1 VDSHRPVKRRRAI
14 TLTAA
19 IVAVYVAVAVATRGV
34 SGRPVLP
41 LFEGIGPPPAY
52 RWVKPPAAFEAGNV
66 KPRTVDVDFP
76 LTGPAEPMVLTTPDG
91 QFLVNL
97 PSGAFPRHDSDTSV
111 HATITPLDPA
121 TLGRLP
127 AGAVADGNAYRFQ
140 LTYQPSATPVAIL
153 AGEGNVVM
161 TAPHQAESLFDSD
174 NGRSWTML
182 GSQHLADP
190 TMIGATLTAGGYY
203 LVGTSAAA
211 ANAQPSGGTK
221 TGTGL
226 IATGVVVAA
235 AALGLFALAA
245 VTRQRRARGEPR
257 RKGRR
262 RR

>member
-1 VDSHRPVKRRRAI
+1 VDSHRPVNRRRAI
-14 TLTAA
+14 TLAAA
-19 IVAVYVAVAVATRGV
+19 ILVLYVAVAVATRGV

-52 RWVKPPAAFEAGNV
+52 RWVKPPAAFVAGNV

-76 LTGPAEPMVLTTPDG
+76 LTGPAEPMALTTPDG

-97 PSGAFPRHDSDTSV
+97 PSGAFPPHDSDTSV

-121 TLGRLP
+121 TLGPLP
-127 AGAVADGNAYRFQ
+127 AGVAADGNAYRLQ

-153 AGEGNVVM
+153 AGEGNVIM
-161 TAPHQAESLFDSD
+161 TAAHQAESLLHSD
-174 NGRSWTML
+174 DGRSWTTL
-182 GSQHLADP
+182 RSQHLGDP
-190 TMIGATLTAGGYY
+190 TMIGATLTGGGYY
-203 LVGTSAAA
+203 LVGTSPAA

-245 VTRQRRARGEPR
+245 TTRQRRARNEPSSR
-257 RKGRR
+257 GRR
-262 RR
+262 PH